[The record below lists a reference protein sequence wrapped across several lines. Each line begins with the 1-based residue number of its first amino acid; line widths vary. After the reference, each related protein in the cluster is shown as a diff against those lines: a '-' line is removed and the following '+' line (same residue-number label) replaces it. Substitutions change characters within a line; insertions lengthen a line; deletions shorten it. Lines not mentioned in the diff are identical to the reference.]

1 MSHMKILIL
10 GKNGQVG
17 WELQRSLQPLGE
29 VIALDRH
36 EDIEHGFCG
45 DITNFKAIEKVIQTF
60 QPDIVLNATA
70 YTAVDKA
77 ESEVEQADLI
87 NHTAV
92 KHLAEQCKAV
102 DALLIHYST
111 DYVFN
116 GQGTAAWQED
126 DKTEPQNAYGKTKRN
141 GEIALERSQVKFINL
156 RTSWVY
162 ASRGHNFIKTM
173 LKLAQ
178 SKDELSI
185 IDDQIGAPTGAALI
199 ADVTAQIV
207 RYYVLQ
213 PQPQQKHLLGHYHLA
228 AQGETSWYAYANY
241 IFDVAKAHGLSLQ
254 IKTVKPIS
262 TVDYPTPA
270 VRPLNSR
277 LNTHKLQQTF
287 ALHLPQWQ
295 QGVEHMIKETL

>member
-1 MSHMKILIL
+1 MKILIL

-36 EDIEHGFCG
+36 EDVQHGFSG
-45 DITNFKAIEKVIQTF
+45 DITNFEAIEKVIQTF
-60 QPDIVLNATA
+60 QPNIVLNATA

-77 ESEVEQADLI
+77 ESEVEQADLV
-87 NHTAV
+87 NHIAV
-92 KHLAEQCKAV
+92 KHLAEQCKAI

-126 DKTEPQNAYGKTKRN
+126 DTTEPQNAYGKTKRN
-141 GEIALERSQVKFINL
+141 GEIALEQSQVKFINL

-178 SKDELSI
+178 TKEELGI
-185 IDDQIGAPTGAALI
+185 IQDQVGVPTGAALI
-199 ADVTAQIV
+199 ADVTAQV
-207 RYYVLQ
+207 LRYYTLQ
-213 PQPQQKHLLGHYHLA
+213 PSEQQLQLHGHYHLA
-228 AQGETSWYAYANY
+228 PTGETTWYDYAQY
-241 IFDVAKAHGLSLQ
+241 ILEQARQSGVNLAIQK
-254 IKTVKPIS
+254 VNPIVTS
-262 TVDYPTPA
+262 AYPTPA
-270 VRPLNSR
+270 CRPLNSR
-277 LNTHKLQQTF
+277 LNTQKLQKTF
-287 ALHLPQWQ
+287 KLRLPEWQ
-295 QGVEHMIKETL
+295 QGVAQVMNEILKT